1 MFAIKPRL
9 NDLMKQRGLT
19 QMKLS
24 EMTGVPQSSIS
35 RFDRNTQ
42 HIDWHLF
49 KIAKALEI
57 SIEDLFEI
65 EE

>member
-1 MFAIKPRL
+1 MFVVKPRL
-9 NDLMKQRGLT
+9 NDLMKERGLT

-24 EMTGVPQSSIS
+24 EMSGVPQSSIS

-57 SIEDLFEI
+57 SVEDLFEI

>member
-1 MFAIKPRL
+1 MFAVKPRL
-9 NDLMKQRGLT
+9 NDLMKERGLT

-57 SIEDLFEI
+57 SIENLFEV

>member
-1 MFAIKPRL
+1 MFVVKPRL
-9 NDLMKQRGLT
+9 NALMKERGLT

-24 EMTGVPQSSIS
+24 EISGVPQSSIS

-57 SIEDLFEI
+57 SVEDLFEI

>member
-1 MFAIKPRL
+1 MFVVKPRL
-9 NDLMKQRGLT
+9 NHLMKERGLT

-24 EMTGVPQSSIS
+24 EMSGVPQSSIS
-35 RFDRNTQ
+35 RFDRNNQ

-49 KIAKALEI
+49 KIAKALGV
-57 SIEDLFEI
+57 SLEDLFEI

>member
-1 MFAIKPRL
+1 
-9 NDLMKQRGLT
+9 MKERGLI

-24 EMTGVPQSSIS
+24 EMSGVLQSSIS
-35 RFDRNTQ
+35 RFDRNNQ

-57 SIEDLFEI
+57 SVEDLFEI

>member
-1 MFAIKPRL
+1 MFTVKPRL
-9 NDLMKQRGLT
+9 NDLMRERGLT

-24 EMTGVPQSSIS
+24 KMTGVPQSSIS

-57 SIEDLFEI
+57 SVEDLFEI